1 MSKLQFRCRGF
12 ILLTKTKEAIF
23 MGYSSSTSSWKPYR
37 LLILDLIFMIRDMC
51 INFILNPLTKF
62 TTSSSRGINFTDILP
77 WKISLMIT
85 KIVSI
90 NRRIITICTIKRS
103 IPFESEEKPMK
114 TEPKTL
120 ITISESRDS
129 LCRTNIVY
137 QFHQKRLR
145 SHYDEHFSKDIH

>member
-51 INFILNPLTKF
+51 INFILDPLTKF
-62 TTSSSRGINFTDILP
+62 TSSSSSSSSRGINFTDILP
-77 WKISLMIT
+77 WNISLMIT

-90 NRRIITICTIKRS
+90 STRIITICTIKRS
-103 IPFESEEKPMK
+103 ISFESEGRPMK
-114 TEPKTL
+114 TEPK
-120 ITISESRDS
+120 
-129 LCRTNIVY
+129 N
-137 QFHQKRLR
+137 
-145 SHYDEHFSKDIH
+145 

>member
-51 INFILNPLTKF
+51 INFILDPLTKF
-62 TTSSSRGINFTDILP
+62 TSSSRGINFTDILP
-77 WKISLMIT
+77 WNISLMIT